1 MNLLDNTLTTD
12 AKIRLTDLFR
22 LKTSPKNTEIFTENF
37 FVIKTHHPVT
47 WTVKYY
53 LVNSGMPYIG
63 VWNYPLHD
71 LGRKIHPRHLRW
83 NDLNQGLGLA
93 WVLPNFILLGT
104 DYFEMRVLEMGFN
117 ISCLV
122 FLTIF
127 LGGERWSFLFSL
139 KNSHASGLHLK
150 MEGSKTFSWNL
161 GGVSAYFQ
169 GLLLLG
175 KSECKDVFF
184 SGRRVDIS
192 WIFMVPNLPPTC
204 FGENSIEIPCEL
216 PCWTEGTISAWT
228 SSGSI
233 CVLAERTC
241 VPARRHAPFSNWWF
255 QLGIF

>member
-1 MNLLDNTLTTD
+1 MYGEMISAEVWDWHGFCPISFFLEPITLRCVSWRW
-12 AKIRLTDLFR
+12 ASI
-22 LKTSPKNTEIFTENF
+22 SVAWF
-37 FVIKTHHPVT
+37 F
-47 WTVKYY
+47 WRFF
-53 LVNSGMPYIG
+53 LV
-63 VWNYPLHD
+63 
-71 LGRKIHPRHLRW
+71 
-83 NDLNQGLGLA
+83 
-93 WVLPNFILLGT
+93 
-104 DYFEMRVLEMGFN
+104 
-117 ISCLV
+117 
-122 FLTIF
+122 
-127 LGGERWSFLFSL
+127 GGKMKFLFSL
-139 KNSHASGLHLK
+139 KNSLFEWKHLK
-150 MEGSKTFSWNL
+150 MEGFKTFSCPF
-161 GGVSAYFQ
+161 GGVSSYFQ

-204 FGENSIEIPCEL
+204 FGENFIQIPCEL